1 MSERS
6 TILRHATT
14 VLAGQLAIMAFGVT
28 DTVVAGRYSEQALA
42 ALSIGSA
49 VYISVYV
56 ALMGILQALLPIWA
70 EQRGA
75 AHSTQL
81 GVSVRQSLYL
91 CLAAGV
97 IGMFIL
103 LLIPG
108 VNVIAYIVVALGIAK
123 NFGKSGVFGFF
134 GLVVFS
140 FIGYLILGFG
150 SAQYVGGD
158 KAVTA

>member
-1 MSERS
+1 MEFEYS
-6 TILRHATT
+6 TSGDPAAALPGAVVGIVLGLILIIALFK
-14 VLAGQLAIMAFGVT
+14 VFSK
-28 DTVVAGRYSEQALA
+28 AGRPGWWAIIPIVNTFQLVK
-42 ALSIGSA
+42 IGG
-49 VYISVYV
+49 Y
-56 ALMGILQALLPIWA
+56 G
-70 EQRGA
+70 
-75 AHSTQL
+75 
-81 GVSVRQSLYL
+81 
-91 CLAAGV
+91 

-108 VNVIAYIVVALGIAK
+108 VNVIAYILVALGIAK
-123 NFGKSGVFGFF
+123 NFGKSGAFGFF